1 MLLLTAGIVI
11 ALVLSAMFS
20 GLETAY
26 TAANALRVE
35 KRAREGS
42 KAAAIAKTLLDTPE
56 RFLFVTLL
64 GTNVANVSAT
74 ALMTYLLLQVTEKG
88 AETWTLLI
96 LTPVIL
102 IWGEML
108 PKALFRVKA
117 DDFSIMFAPFMR
129 ICDVILTP
137 LQHIM
142 QLYNKLV
149 MRLTGGSDGLQ
160 EEKLFRRRLHMM
172 VREGE
177 RADILEDH
185 ETHMIQRILQF
196 SGRSLGDVM
205 IPREN
210 IIAVSKSMSRK
221 EVLRIAGDTYY
232 TRFPVMD
239 QNKFIGF
246 INIFDLFYNRGRW
259 QRSIRRLSMRDI
271 NTPLGTLVDTM
282 RTGQR
287 AMTAVSRLGQ
297 VVGLATLEDIVEMI
311 MGDIE
316 NELGRQ

>member
-1 MLLLTAGIVI
+1 
-11 ALVLSAMFS
+11 
-20 GLETAY
+20 
-26 TAANALRVE
+26 
-35 KRAREGS
+35 
-42 KAAAIAKTLLDTPE
+42 
-56 RFLFVTLL
+56 
-64 GTNVANVSAT
+64 
-74 ALMTYLLLQVTEKG
+74 
-88 AETWTLLI
+88 
-96 LTPVIL
+96 
-102 IWGEML
+102 
-108 PKALFRVKA
+108 
-117 DDFSIMFAPFMR
+117 
-129 ICDVILTP
+129 
-137 LQHIM
+137 
-142 QLYNKLV
+142 
-149 MRLTGGSDGLQ
+149 
-160 EEKLFRRRLHMM
+160 
-172 VREGE
+172 
-177 RADILEDH
+177 
-185 ETHMIQRILQF
+185 
-196 SGRSLGDVM
+196 M